1 MQPSSQ
7 KLLPGA
13 LARAEDLPSLPAVA
27 VEVLRLCREEET
39 TLDDLAE
46 VLAHD
51 PALSARLLRFAN
63 SSLYNLG
70 DEVRTLQRAALV
82 LGMKT
87 VQLMSLSFSLVSSLP
102 REGTAGSFDYRTF
115 WRRSLVRAVT
125 ARSLAS
131 RVGSLAQ
138 DEAFLCG
145 LLAEIGQLVLARC
158 LPREYEPVLRAA
170 QAARVWPGPELEQ
183 SLLGFDQTDVS
194 ESLLRS
200 WQLPGVI
207 GFAIGAQARPA
218 GPGADTP
225 GEVRELV
232 HVLSVASAVT
242 ELLIQERGSEALER
256 VETLAAQHFQLSP
269 AELHEFLVSLEAPI
283 QETAELLS
291 MPLPPGKSPE
301 TLLEEAR
308 AELLARTA
316 ARADVPLPTDPV
328 TGLAPSEACTR
339 FLEQEVRSRLQG
351 SSNRPL
357 GVLCLAIERFA
368 ELARGSADSG
378 AALERIAAQVLRGH
392 TRRCDFCARLSPG
405 SFALILG
412 EASPR
417 RIRALAERLRA
428 EIAARASPGG
438 AGETGPGVCI
448 GAVCL
453 GRPRTLSDARVLLE
467 VAQRLLAR
475 AQARGAGAIE
485 VHPTLIQP
493 R

>member
-7 KLLPGA
+7 KPLPEA

-125 ARSLAS
+125 ARSLAG

-145 LLAEIGQLVLARC
+145 LLAEIGQVVLARC
-158 LPREYEPVLRAA
+158 LAHEYEPVLRAA

-183 SLLGFDQTDVS
+183 SLLGFDQADVG

-200 WQLPGVI
+200 WQLPAVI
-207 GFAIGAQARPA
+207 GFAIGAVARPA

-225 GEVRELV
+225 AELRELV
-232 HVLSVASAVT
+232 YVLSVACAVT
-242 ELLIQERGSEALER
+242 ELFTQERGSDALQRAEI
-256 VETLAAQHFQLSP
+256 LAAQHFQLSP
-269 AELHEFLVSLEAPI
+269 AALHEFLVGLEAPI
-283 QETAELLS
+283 RETAELLS
-291 MPLPPGKSPE
+291 MPLPPGRSPE
-301 TLLEEAR
+301 MLLEEAH
-308 AELLARTA
+308 AELLARDA
-316 ARADVPLPTDPV
+316 VRAGDPFPTDPV
-328 TGLAPSEACTR
+328 TGLAQGEACAR
-339 FLEQEVRSRLQG
+339 SLEQEVRTRLEG
-351 SSNRPL
+351 RSNRPL
-357 GVLCLAIERFA
+357 GILCLAIDRFA
-368 ELARGSADSG
+368 EQAGRCADSA
-378 AALERIAAQVLRGH
+378 AALERMIAEVLRTH
-392 TRRCDFCARLSPG
+392 SRRCDLPARLSPG
-405 SFALILG
+405 CFALLLG
-412 EASPR
+412 AASPR
-417 RIRALAERLRA
+417 WIRALAERLRA
-428 EIAARASPGG
+428 ELAARAGADG
-438 AGETGPGVCI
+438 AGVARPTVCI
-448 GAVCL
+448 GAACL
-453 GRPRTLSDARVLLE
+453 GRPRALSDARALHE

-475 AQARGAGAIE
+475 AQARGAGEIE